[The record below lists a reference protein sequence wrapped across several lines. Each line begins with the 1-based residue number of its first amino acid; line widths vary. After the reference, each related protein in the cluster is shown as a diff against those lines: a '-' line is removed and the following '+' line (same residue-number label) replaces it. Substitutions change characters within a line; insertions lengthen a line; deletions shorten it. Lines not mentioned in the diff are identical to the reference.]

1 MFFHDDDN
9 DDDDNGNQR
18 KLVAER
24 RKRNHQNEYI
34 DKPSRLLVLGD
45 EPVSTNRPK
54 LLRSESARPIF
65 NHCMDCSL
73 SSHSICL
80 HFVHRFSRS
89 CIHSCLNSTLCTR
102 AFTLITSYLVF
113 FLVMLYMDSLIL

>member
-1 MFFHDDDN
+1 MFFHDDYG
-9 DDDDNGNQR
+9 GNER
-18 KLVAER
+18 ELVAER
-24 RKRNHQNEYI
+24 RKRKHQNEYI

-45 EPVSTNRPK
+45 EPVSNRPK

-80 HFVHRFSRS
+80 NFVHRFSRS
-89 CIHSCLNSTLCTR
+89 CIQSCLNPCIFHVRIHTDYLIFGLLSVNVVYG
-102 AFTLITSYLVF
+102 FTNI
-113 FLVMLYMDSLIL
+113 